1 MNPFHRFV
9 LAAAVAL
16 AGVCTPVL
24 AADDPALA
32 RMAAC
37 QDSWLDWQKS
47 DPAKLKA
54 FAEHFG
60 AAFAPPGNDPYV
72 VPKAAISVDGLNIA
86 QAFPGSV
93 GMGVGFSLTVDAGF
107 DAAKQMLAHR
117 IGKPL
122 GHCETSDGMR
132 SCELQIADQ
141 RTATVMASDDPKAA
155 QTLIGCYYFYEK

>member
-1 MNPFHRFV
+1 MLHPNRFLP
-9 LAAAVAL
+9 LAALIAFAVLPAR
-16 AGVCTPVL
+16 G
-24 AADDPALA
+24 ADDPEIA

-37 QDSWLDWQKS
+37 QVSWLDWQKS

-54 FAEHFG
+54 FGDRFRAGFTHSD
-60 AAFAPPGNDPYV
+60 NDPFV
-72 VPKAAISVDGLNIA
+72 VPKTVVSVDGLKIA

-93 GMGVGFSLTVDAGF
+93 GMGVGFSLLVDADF
-107 DAAKQMLAHR
+107 DTAKRVLARR
-117 IGKPL
+117 IGKPF

-141 RTATVMASDDPKAA
+141 RTAMVMADDGPKTT